1 MPPGMKTV
9 LSRHRFELLALLV
22 AALFCGLHAW
32 VEATPAIG
40 LVSEGA
46 PPVPLLVRGVHVL
59 EGRITDLQFQVR
71 GPRAPHPDV
80 TVVAVDE
87 RSVQRHGRWPWPR
100 EKLALAVDHLRE
112 AGATAIGLDMVFAD
126 EDPGA
131 ASQARAEAA
140 RTLDR
145 VLQESP
151 EAFTVAPALATWR
164 KQLAASATDTGDAA
178 LAAALAR
185 TPQAVQGVIVYPSGD
200 QALFAAQE
208 QERAPLLAPHLLRRF
223 FSPLTPAAG
232 IAHDFAGV
240 PGWRNHS
247 AQTPLP
253 ELARASARLGF
264 FSAVPDA
271 DGTLRRL
278 PPLAKLEGAGGFLPS
293 LDVQVAAAYVGA
305 EAVEPMLDVD
315 TGRLVGLRLRR
326 PHYAHRYVPLPESEP
341 FLLVNYP
348 GDASVFPT
356 LSLGDVVDGR
366 FDAAA
371 VRGKAVLVGLTLTG
385 NFDQRV
391 TPFRELEPGVFVH
404 AAVLS
409 NILRQDFLTRPATAW
424 RLEAAFMLA
433 AAWVLARLLPRVRT
447 AWMLVAA
454 LVLVATY
461 LQVDQTLFG
470 IGLQVATVVPV
481 ASLMTTA
488 VGLLF
493 LSYLSVDHEKAR
505 LRHAFQHYLDASVM
519 EQVLAHPERLK
530 LGGERKEL
538 TVLFSDIR
546 GFTTLSERLSPERL
560 VALVNEYLTP
570 MTDVVFQHGGTLD
583 KYIGDA
589 IMCFWGAPV
598 DQPDHAL
605 RSCRAA
611 LAFLDT
617 LHALNA
623 RWREAGQPEVDIGV
637 GIHTGFMNVGHMGT
651 HDRFNYTVMGDAVN
665 LASRLEGLN
674 KEYGTRVLIS
684 EHTHALVKDHVTARR
699 LGAVRVKGK
708 REPVGLYELRAL
720 GAPSPVDV
728 EVLATFEDAVT
739 CFSARDWDGASERF
753 QAVLARW
760 PEDPVSRRYLDAV
773 ASYRLQPPPGDWDG
787 VFTATTK

>member
-1 MPPGMKTV
+1 MRTV
-9 LSRHRFELLALLV
+9 LSRHRFSLLALGL
-22 AALFCGLHAW
+22 AALLCGLHAW
-32 VEATPAIG
+32 VERTPAIG
-40 LVSEGA
+40 LMADGA
-46 PPVPLLVRGVHVL
+46 PRVPLLIRGLHVL
-59 EGRITDLQFQVR
+59 EGRVTDGQFRLR
-71 GPRAPHPDV
+71 GMRAPHPDV
-80 TVVAVDE
+80 VVVAVDE
-87 RSVQRHGRWPWPR
+87 KSVQTHGRWPWPR
-100 EKLALAVDHLRE
+100 EQVAVALDHLRD
-112 AGATAIGLDMVFAD
+112 AGAVAIGLDMVFAD
-126 EDPGA
+126 ADPSA
-131 ASQARAEAA
+131 ASQVRAEAV

-151 EAFTVAPALATWR
+151 GAFTAAPALAEWRRTW
-164 KQLAASATDTGDAA
+164 AARASDTGDAA

-185 TPQAVQGVIVYPSGD
+185 TPRAVQGVIVYPSSD
-200 QALFAAQE
+200 RDLFAKQQA
-208 QERAPLLAPHLLRRF
+208 ERAPLLAPHLLRGF
-223 FSPLTPAAG
+223 FSPLTPGAS
-232 IAHDFAGV
+232 IARDFTAV
-240 PGWRNHS
+240 PGWRNAS
-247 AQTPLP
+247 AQLPLP
-253 ELARASARLGF
+253 ELARASSRLGF

-278 PPLAKLEGAGGFLPS
+278 PPLAKLEGEGGFLPS
-293 LDVQVAAAYVGA
+293 LDVQVAAAYLGA
-305 EAVEPMLDVD
+305 QVEPMLDPD
-315 TGRLVGLRLRR
+315 TDRLVGLRLRR
-326 PHYAHRYVPLPESEP
+326 QHHAHRFVPLPESEP
-341 FLLVNYP
+341 FLLINYP
-348 GDASVFPT
+348 GDSGVFPT

-366 FDAAA
+366 FDPAA

-391 TPFRELEPGVFVH
+391 TPFHELEPGVFVH
-404 AAVLS
+404 AAMLS
-409 NILRQDFLTRPATAW
+409 NILRQDFLVRPAFAW

-433 AAWVLARLLPRVRT
+433 AAWLLARLVTRVRM
-447 AWMLVAA
+447 AWMLGAA
-454 LVLVATY
+454 VLLVLAY
-461 LQVDQTLFG
+461 LGVDQLLFG
-470 IGLQVATVVPV
+470 AGVQVATVLPV
-481 ASLMTTA
+481 TSLLITA

-493 LSYLSVDHEKAR
+493 LSYLTVDQEKAR

-546 GFTTLSERLSPERL
+546 GFTTLSERLPPERL

-617 LHALNA
+617 LQALNA
-623 RWREAGQPEVDIGV
+623 RWRAAGQPEVDIGV

-674 KEYGTRVLIS
+674 KEYGTRILIS

-720 GAPSPVDV
+720 GPPSPGDARP
-728 EVLATFEDAVT
+728 LATFEDAVAR
-739 CFSARDWDGASERF
+739 FSARDWDGAQARF
-753 QAVLARW
+753 QEVLACW
-760 PEDPVSRRYLDAV
+760 PDDSASRRYLEAV
-773 ASYRLQPPPGDWDG
+773 AAHRLQPPPEDWAG